1 MLLFN
6 LGPLE
11 TNSYTPRI
19 IANDMD
25 SLGQETPG
33 IYNVQVSKVDPDL
46 YKINGT
52 DYHIVTKKCLKEGF
66 GRDVQIKIWKD
77 NKDKLKR
84 ELCFLNFE
92 ETEYSDCYKI
102 VKVYNEITSKSNKIM
117 VMLKNGR
124 MKEALFV
131 FEETHIDP
139 YVIANSSPEYEE
151 EAPESDSLRFKDL
164 PERFLHAVKSVS
176 QPNES
181 KKSQTIKVE
190 NTEDTNSKEA
200 EIIKPFHIIVGSFSE
215 EKNAHALSKQLK
227 NRGFVNSKIVGKNK
241 QGLIRVSTASFY
253 TEEEAEKELINVK
266 SKL

>member
-6 LGPLE
+6 LNPLK
-11 TNSYTPRI
+11 TNNYTPRI
-19 IANDMD
+19 MQSQND

-52 DYHIVTKKCLKEGF
+52 NYHVVTKKCLKEGF

-77 NKDKLKR
+77 HKDKLKR

-92 ETEYSDCYKI
+92 ETEYSECYKI
-102 VKVYNEITSKSNKIM
+102 VKVYSEINSNSNKIM

-131 FEETHIDP
+131 FEETYIDP

-151 EAPESDSLRFKDL
+151 KIANNDSLLLKDIPSRFMNAIHQFPHPRNL
-164 PERFLHAVKSVS
+164 
-176 QPNES
+176 
-181 KKSQTIKVE
+181 KK
-190 NTEDTNSKEA
+190 
-200 EIIKPFHIIVGSFSE
+200 IIQLRLKP
-215 EKNAHALSKQLK
+215 K
-227 NRGFVNSKIVGKNK
+227 
-241 QGLIRVSTASFY
+241 
-253 TEEEAEKELINVK
+253 
-266 SKL
+266 KLWCKKK